1 MRNAMTP
8 VPPGT
13 LWLRRRS
20 SGQRR
25 THNRRSASVP
35 EPLTLDQVLGIT
47 FTSGHA
53 WRPDGSWIGFI
64 HDDGGRLTLR
74 VVSPETARTV
84 QVSEGDD
91 PVTEFGWAPDGGL
104 AYVQGGRVVV
114 ARPEGRAP
122 DLDGP
127 KAWSS
132 AEVYAGPH
140 PVTSMAW
147 APIGTRLAFVAAG
160 QVWTFDLGG
169 PSLRALP
176 LPGVV
181 RPLGHGSPL
190 AWSADGGMLA
200 ATIVDD
206 GRWDLAVVTA
216 GGRLVWRSE
225 TDNLEGPLAWLR
237 PNRLLYAQASVS
249 YTAREWRVLDLP
261 ADSADPEDRAVHRVG
276 EPLGRRAV
284 LVLRHTG
291 WWHLYLLDAETGG
304 VRALTTG
311 DAEDVGHTL
320 DRPRV
325 SPDGREVA
333 FATNRLERGQR
344 HVFAVDVETGGL
356 RQLTHDAGTSVE
368 PEWSPSGDRIVFKHS
383 KTRHAPEIWVV
394 DRSGDNMRRLVGAMP
409 PGVDPSRFPLP
420 RPAAVRG
427 ADDLEIPGYLIT
439 PEPLVPGRRYPA
451 LVYVHGGGM
460 RQMRDGFP
468 PLEAYAF
475 HYGVLLWL
483 AGLGVVSYLVNY
495 RGGIGYGKAFEQGN
509 SRGLGVA
516 ECDDCVRAGAY
527 LKGLPF
533 VDPARVGIWGLSY
546 GGWLTLASL
555 CRAPEMFA
563 LGINFAGL
571 WDFDRYLP
579 WAKRSYRPTYDYFL
593 PRAGGSRA
601 DSPEI
606 WHNASPRH
614 LVERMQAP
622 LINFHGTADAAVPSE
637 QLDLIVEDCLRHGKT
652 FEAHYYPG
660 ETHLFTHRA
669 TWRDALRKMEA
680 ALRAHLGVT
689 G

>member
-1 MRNAMTP
+1 M
-8 VPPGT
+8 
-13 LWLRRRS
+13 
-20 SGQRR
+20 
-25 THNRRSASVP
+25 P

-53 WRPDGSWIGFI
+53 WRPDGACVGFL
-64 HDDGGRLTLR
+64 HDDGGRFTLR

-84 QVSEGDD
+84 QVSQGED
-91 PVTEFGWAPDGGL
+91 PVAEFGWAPGGGL
-104 AYVQGGRVVV
+104 AYLQGGRVVV
-114 ARPEGRAP
+114 ARRTGRAP
-122 DLDGP
+122 EPDEP
-127 KAWSS
+127 EAWSS
-132 AEVYAGPH
+132 VDIYAGPH
-140 PVTSMAW
+140 PVASLAW
-147 APIGTRLAFVAAG
+147 APVGTRLAFVVAG
-160 QVWTFDLGG
+160 QVWTFDLDG

-176 LPGVV
+176 LPGAV
-181 RPLGHGSPL
+181 RALGHGSPL
-190 AWSADGGMLA
+190 AWSPDGGMLA
-200 ATIVDD
+200 ATIADD

-216 GGRLVWRSE
+216 AGHLVWRSE
-225 TDNLEGPLAWLR
+225 TDNLEGPVAWLR
-237 PNRLLYAQASVS
+237 PNRLLYAQASIS

-261 ADSADPEDRAVHRVG
+261 AGRAPEDRAVHRVD
-276 EPLGRRAV
+276 EPLGLGAEFAPQPLPDGRRAV

-291 WWHLYLLDAETGG
+291 WWHLYLLDAETGSLQ
-304 VRALTTG
+304 ALTTG
-311 DAEDVGHTL
+311 DAEDVGHAM

-344 HVFAVDVETGGL
+344 HIFAVDVETGAF
-356 RQLTHDAGTSVE
+356 RQLTRDAGTSVE
-368 PEWSPSGDRIVFKHS
+368 PEWSPGGDRIVFKHS
-383 KTRHAPEIWVV
+383 TTRHAPEIWIV

-409 PGVDPSRFPLP
+409 PGVDPARFPLP

-475 HYGVLLWL
+475 HYAVSLWL

-555 CRAPEMFA
+555 CRAPDMFA
-563 LGINFAGL
+563 LGINLAGL
-571 WDFDRYLP
+571 WDFDRYMP

-593 PRAGGSRA
+593 ARAGGSRA
-601 DSPEI
+601 ESPEV

-622 LINFHGTADAAVPSE
+622 LVSFHGTADAAVPPE
-637 QLDLIVEDCLRHGKT
+637 QLDLIVEDCLRHGKR

-660 ETHLFTHRA
+660 EAHLFTHRA
-669 TWRDALRKMEA
+669 TWRDALQKMAA